1 MDEAVEADR
10 ILIMEQGQIVME
22 GSPKEIFRQ
31 VDKIKKL
38 GLDVPQVTELV
49 YELRKEGFDLKDDI
63 LSVEELVELI

>member
-10 ILIMEQGQIVME
+10 ILVMEQGEIVME
-22 GSPKEIFRQ
+22 GAPKEIFRQ
-31 VDKIKKL
+31 VDRIKEL

-63 LSVEELVELI
+63 LSVEELVKLI